1 MNGTYIDWFVHEE
14 AQLKSMKFGL
24 WMLAIL
30 AIGVAIAG
38 CGSDETHG
46 TEGSLTL
53 SEPAE
58 SGGKH
63 FGLIGKVT
71 SRTLKAGN
79 GFAFSA
85 PLQES
90 GGKTVGEINAFC
102 IATQPS
108 PGEAINGT
116 CSGTA
121 AVPGG
126 GFALN
131 VGGKEIGGT
140 VSGAII
146 GGTGKYSGALGTFTS
161 KEEST
166 GKGEGPSTLTFH
178 YTLP

>member
-1 MNGTYIDWFVHEE
+1 MRGRWV
-14 AQLKSMKFGL
+14 GL
-24 WMLAIL
+24 CALALLVVGL
-30 AIGVAIAG
+30 AIGG

-46 TEGSLTL
+46 SEGTVTLT
-53 SEPAE
+53 EPAE
-58 SGGKH
+58 GGGKH
-63 FGLIGKVT
+63 FGIIGRVT
-71 SRTLKAGN
+71 GRTFKAGT

-102 IATQPS
+102 LATQPS

-126 GFALN
+126 EFALN

-140 VSGAII
+140 VSGAIV
-146 GGTGKYSGALGTFTS
+146 GGTGKYEGAVGTFTS
-161 KEEST
+161 KEESS
-166 GKGEGPSTLTFH
+166 GNGEEGPSTVTFH
-178 YTLP
+178 YILP

>member
-1 MNGTYIDWFVHEE
+1 MRGTRI
-14 AQLKSMKFGL
+14 GL
-24 WMLAIL
+24 CAIVVLVVGL
-30 AIGVAIAG
+30 AIGG

-46 TEGSLTL
+46 SEGTLTL
-53 SEPAE
+53 TEPTE

-63 FGLIGKVT
+63 FGIIGRPT
-71 SRTLKAGN
+71 GRQLKAGT

-90 GGKTVGEINAFC
+90 GGKKVGEINAFC

-126 GFALN
+126 EFALN
-131 VGGKEIGGT
+131 VGGKEIGGS
-140 VSGAII
+140 VSGAIV
-146 GGTGKYSGALGTFTS
+146 GGTGKYAGAVGTFTS
-161 KEEST
+161 EEESS
-166 GKGEGPSTLTFH
+166 GKGEEGPSTLTFE

>member
-1 MNGTYIDWFVHEE
+1 M
-14 AQLKSMKFGL
+14 KSMKFGL
-24 WMLAIL
+24 SVLAVL
-30 AIGVAIAG
+30 AIGVAISG
-38 CGSDETHG
+38 CGSDGTHG
-46 TEGSLTL
+46 SEGTLTL
-53 SEPAE
+53 TEPAE

-63 FGLIGKVT
+63 FGLIGRPTKRILEPGT
-71 SRTLKAGN
+71 

-108 PGEAINGT
+108 PGESLNGT

-121 AVPGG
+121 NVSGG

-131 VGGKEIGGT
+131 VGGKSIGGD
-140 VSGAII
+140 VSGAIV
-146 GGTGKYSGALGTFTS
+146 GGTGKYAGAVGTFTS
-161 KEEST
+161 KEESA
-166 GKGEGPSTLTFH
+166 GKGEEGPSTLTFN

>member
-1 MNGTYIDWFVHEE
+1 M
-14 AQLKSMKFGL
+14 KSMKFGL
-24 WMLAIL
+24 SVLAVL
-30 AIGVAIAG
+30 AIGVAISG
-38 CGSDETHG
+38 CGSDGTHG
-46 TEGSLTL
+46 SEGTVTLT
-53 SEPAE
+53 EPAE

-63 FGLIGKVT
+63 FGFIGKPT
-71 SRTLKAGN
+71 RRSIEAGS

-108 PGEAINGT
+108 PGESLNGT

-121 AVPGG
+121 NVSGG

-131 VGGKEIGGT
+131 VGGKAIGGD
-140 VSGAII
+140 VSGAIV
-146 GGTGKYSGALGTFTS
+146 GGTGKYAGAVGTFTS
-161 KEEST
+161 KEESA
-166 GKGEGPSTLTFH
+166 GKGEEGPSTLTFN

>member
-1 MNGTYIDWFVHEE
+1 M
-14 AQLKSMKFGL
+14 KSMKLGL
-24 WMLAIL
+24 WILAVLAI
-30 AIGVAIAG
+30 AVAISG
-38 CGSDETHG
+38 CGSDGTHG
-46 TEGSLTL
+46 SEGTLTL
-53 SEPAE
+53 TEPAE

-63 FGLIGKVT
+63 FGVIGKVT
-71 SRTLKAGN
+71 GRTIGVGN

-108 PGEAINGT
+108 PGESLNGT

-121 AVPGG
+121 EVAGG

-131 VGGKEIGGT
+131 VGGKGIGGD
-140 VSGAII
+140 VSGAIV
-146 GGTGKYSGALGTFTS
+146 GGTGKYAGAVGTFTS
-161 KEEST
+161 KEESA
-166 GKGEGPSTLTFH
+166 GSGEEGPSTLTFH

>member
-1 MNGTYIDWFVHEE
+1 
-14 AQLKSMKFGL
+14 MKGMKLGL
-24 WMLAIL
+24 SVLAVL
-30 AIGVAIAG
+30 AIGVAISG
-38 CGSDETHG
+38 CGSDGTHG
-46 TEGSLTL
+46 SEGTVTVT
-53 SEPAE
+53 EPAE

-63 FGLIGKVT
+63 FGFIGKPT
-71 SRTLKAGN
+71 RRSIEAGS

-108 PGEAINGT
+108 PGESLNGT

-121 AVPGG
+121 NVSGG

-131 VGGKEIGGT
+131 VGGKGIGGD
-140 VSGAII
+140 VSGAIV
-146 GGTGKYSGALGTFTS
+146 GGTGKYAGAVGTFTS
-161 KEEST
+161 KEESA
-166 GKGEGPSTLTFH
+166 GSGEEGPSTLTFD

>member
-1 MNGTYIDWFVHEE
+1 M
-14 AQLKSMKFGL
+14 KSMKFGL
-24 WMLAIL
+24 SVLAVL
-30 AIGVAIAG
+30 AIGVAISG
-38 CGSDETHG
+38 CGSDGTHG
-46 TEGSLTL
+46 SEGTLTL
-53 SEPAE
+53 TEPAE

-63 FGLIGKVT
+63 FGFIGRPTKR
-71 SRTLKAGN
+71 SIEAGS

-108 PGEAINGT
+108 PGESLNGT

-121 AVPGG
+121 NVSGG

-131 VGGKEIGGT
+131 VGGKGIGGD
-140 VSGAII
+140 VSGAIV
-146 GGTGKYSGALGTFTS
+146 GGTGKYAGAVGTFTS
-161 KEEST
+161 KEESA
-166 GKGEGPSTLTFH
+166 GKGEEGPATLTFD